1 MGSCTEKET
10 QTDRIKHMK
19 DNGKV
24 SKERQEKLKTFTTYV
39 TMAGQGG
46 GTSPPLT
53 THILDTARG
62 QPANGVA
69 MTLSKLDQSGQ
80 WQTMETGITNTDGRG
95 GFFGSSDQ
103 WTAGTYK
110 LYFDTGSY
118 FASLHTKGF
127 YPYVE
132 VAFHVEDPGQH
143 YHVPLLL
150 SPYSYSTYRGS

>member
-1 MGSCTEKET
+1 MSTSTRLSVISSHIAHLGEYSPE
-10 QTDRIKHMK
+10 I
-19 DNGKV
+19 
-24 SKERQEKLKTFTTYV
+24 
-39 TMAGQGG
+39 TMAGQVSSGS
-46 GTSPPLT
+46 SPPLT

-62 QPANGVA
+62 RPAQGVA

-80 WQTMETGITNTDGRG
+80 WQTVETGITNTDGRG
-95 GFFGSSDQ
+95 GFFGSSDM

-110 LYFDTGSY
+110 LYFDTGAY